1 MRRRCVDR
9 LDAIGEGV
17 PPLKH
22 LKQTETFCD
31 LTQIH
36 AACMDL
42 PRSRCRGIQAG
53 PNLRR
58 LEDDSRDLRRSDMQ
72 TSSPAVR
79 ERTGYALFDDR
90 QVLVD
95 ANAEIFGGN
104 APACAD
110 FPKMDLVAAVGKILP
125 LFRTLRRSWPSSR
138 RTSSLGTRRCGGG
151 KATCCR
157 SRRRPSTETGS
168 CCTSHPQAGRRHCA
182 GQHRH
187 NRNEARPDRASEER
201 GDLPLH
207 HRQPPAAVLGGRR
220 GKQADPLREPGRI
233 EPAWPRMAVATS
245 RST

>member
-17 PPLKH
+17 PSLKH

-110 FPKMDLVAAVGKILP
+110 FPKMDLVAAVGKILA
-125 LFRTLRRSWPSSR
+125 LFRTLRRLDRQADGQVRSARGAPVEARQRAAGRGADDR
-138 RTSSLGTRRCGGG
+138 RT
-151 KATCCR
+151 
-157 SRRRPSTETGS
+157 TGS
-168 CCTSHPQAGRRHCA
+168 CC
-182 GQHRH
+182 
-187 NRNEARPDRASEER
+187 
-201 GDLPLH
+201 
-207 HRQPPAAVLGGRR
+207 PAT
-220 GKQADPLREPGRI
+220 PGRTAAL
-233 EPAWPRMAVATS
+233 PWSAPT
-245 RST
+245 